1 MTLKFD
7 TCLLYTIFSLIRVCF
22 SIILTYSV
30 HMYMNVVET
39 IVPTIHSWVSKTGF
53 TSHCMKELHKRK
65 QLFGNS
71 LFAKCASKLKSS
83 ACSMR
88 DDLRLTTAMELS
100 SSSSDS
106 SSDSPTSYGAHISKN
121 TSLCTLFQ
129 VKKNPRH
136 TMISTNHYFSRKKIL
151 LLHVLRKRGL
161 IPVY

>member
-1 MTLKFD
+1 M
-7 TCLLYTIFSLIRVCF
+7 
-22 SIILTYSV
+22 
-30 HMYMNVVET
+30 
-39 IVPTIHSWVSKTGF
+39 SKTGF

-88 DDLRLTTAMELS
+88 DDLRLTTARELS

-106 SSDSPTSYGAHISKN
+106 SSDSPTSSGAHISKN

-129 VKKNPRH
+129 VKKKSKTYNDFNKSLFFSKKN
-136 TMISTNHYFSRKKIL
+136 STPTCTSKKRINSSL
-151 LLHVLRKRGL
+151 L
-161 IPVY
+161 II